1 MKLPV
6 GLTEATGDGADSS
19 TSLFF
24 VSAIEAS
31 LSAKDKQGWP
41 GFLVPP
47 TISNFAF
54 ARFVG
59 RH

>member
-1 MKLPV
+1 MKLPL
-6 GLTEATGDGADSS
+6 GLAEATGDGADSS
-19 TSLFF
+19 SSSFF
-24 VSAIEAS
+24 VSALKAS
-31 LSAKDKQGWP
+31 LSARAEQGWP

-59 RH
+59 HH

>member
-1 MKLPV
+1 MKLPL
-6 GLTEATGDGADSS
+6 GPDEATGGGTDLS

-24 VSAIEAS
+24 LSVIKAG
-31 LSAKDKQGWP
+31 LSARAEQGWP
-41 GFLVPP
+41 GFEVPP